1 MPSPAAPT
9 PILLAAAGGVTLRGD
24 AWGAP
29 QLPSVLLLHGGGQ
42 TRHAWAGTGRRL
54 AEQGWRALALDLRGH
69 GESDWSPDGVYGVEV
84 FLADLRAVLRGLA
97 EPPVLVGASLGGWLS
112 LLAEGESEARVCRA
126 LVLVDVTPRL
136 EPRGVSRIIDFM
148 SARPDGFGSLEEAA
162 DAVAAYR
169 RHRDR
174 PADLAGLRKNL
185 RQGDDGR
192 WRWHWDPA
200 FLRPGPRPVRYA
212 DTDRLL
218 EAARRLVV
226 PTLLVRGRE
235 SDVVSEE
242 GAAEFLRAA
251 PHARF
256 VDVSKAGHMVAG
268 DRNDTFSTAV
278 LEFLRELRAARAAAS

>member
-1 MPSPAAPT
+1 MPSAAEPT
-9 PILLAAAGGVTLRGD
+9 PILLAAADGVTLHGD
-24 AWGAP
+24 AWGPPGAP
-29 QLPSVLLLHGGGQ
+29 IVLLLHGGGQ
-42 TRHAWAGTGRRL
+42 TRHSWAGTGRRL
-54 AEQGWRALALDLRGH
+54 GEEGWRALAFDLRGH

-84 FLADLRAVLRGLA
+84 FLADLLALLRGLA

-126 LVLVDVTPRL
+126 LVIVDVTPRL

-148 SARPDGFGSLEEAA
+148 TARPDGFGSLEEAA
-162 DAVAAYR
+162 EAVAVYR
-169 RHRDR
+169 RHRER

-185 RQGDDGR
+185 RQGEDGR

-200 FLRPGPRPVRYA
+200 FLRPGRRPTRYA

-218 EAARRLVV
+218 EAARRLAV

-268 DRNDTFSTAV
+268 DRNDAFSAAV
-278 LEFLRELRAARAAAS
+278 LEFLRDVRAAAS